1 MGMIKQQMI
10 ADAPDTDL
18 VWRSVELAMTR
29 DEATELRQDI
39 IDFVEDRAGALETGD
54 REYFIDLL
62 VLWAKARE
70 KHMMMVMNGGQP
82 YRNSD
87 PKTSRQAA
95 ENTVIKR
102 GSQRFRLLVWY
113 NERLMG
119 LTSEEAGE
127 LSGLAQKGAGYW
139 KRISE
144 LRNMGY
150 IQDTGQTRMAKT
162 GNQQIVCQITRA
174 GRLALESSV

>member
-10 ADAPDTDL
+10 ADEPDTDL

-39 IDFVEDRAGALETGD
+39 IDFVEDRTGALETGD

-70 KHMMMVMNGGQP
+70 KHMMMVVNGGQG
-82 YRNSD
+82 YRNND
-87 PKTSRQAA
+87 PKTSKRAA
-95 ENTVIKR
+95 EKAVIKS

-113 NERLMG
+113 NERAMG
-119 LTSEEAGE
+119 LTAEEAGE
-127 LSGLAQKGAGYW
+127 LSGLAQKNACYW
-139 KRISE
+139 KRCSE
-144 LRNMGY
+144 LRRMGF
-150 IQDTGQTRMAKT
+150 IEDTGQTRMAKT
-162 GNQQIVCQITRA
+162 GNQQIVCQITEA
-174 GRLALESSV
+174 GRLALKGAK